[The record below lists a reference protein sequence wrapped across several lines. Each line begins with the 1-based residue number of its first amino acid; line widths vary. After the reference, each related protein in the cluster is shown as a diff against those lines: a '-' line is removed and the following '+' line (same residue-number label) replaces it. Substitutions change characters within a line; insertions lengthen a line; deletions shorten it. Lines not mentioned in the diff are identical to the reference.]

1 MEYKI
6 IKIIKNK
13 NGQVVLLI
21 VFTVMFFLLFVGLF
35 LANMT
40 LKQTKITRN
49 IYQSVQA
56 YYLADTGAEI
66 LLYKIKGT
74 NEIDAVVGPS
84 PLIPNQGIDLDGDGD
99 LDGFFEATRETD
111 SPLELRIIGTYRD
124 TARTVE
130 LSW

>member
-6 IKIIKNK
+6 IKNQ
-13 NGQVVLLI
+13 NGQVALLI

-40 LKQTKITRN
+40 VKQTKITRN
-49 IYQSVQA
+49 VYQSVQA

-66 LLYKIKGT
+66 LLYKVKGT
-74 NEIDAVVGPS
+74 GEINAILDFS
-84 PLIPNQGIDLDGDGD
+84 PLIPNQGIDFDGDGND
-99 LDGFFEATRETD
+99 DGFFEASREND
-111 SPLELRIIGTYRD
+111 SPLRLRIIGTYRD

>member
-1 MEYKI
+1 
-6 IKIIKNK
+6 
-13 NGQVVLLI
+13 
-21 VFTVMFFLLFVGLF
+21 
-35 LANMT
+35 MT

-56 YYLADTGAEI
+56 YYLADSGAEI

-74 NEIDAVVGPS
+74 GEINAILDFS
-84 PLIPNQGIDLDGDGD
+84 PLIPNQGIDFDGDGND
-99 LDGFFEATRETD
+99 DGFFEASRESD